1 MRTPILA
8 IVLLAA
14 CRAPTEAE
22 PTAEAAS
29 ADAPLPI
36 DARDQY
42 ALLADIEGAIG
53 SAIARDAASM
63 AAVRAN
69 WQGHRFRWELA
80 SVPLF
85 CRSAAACHVAP
96 FDHAR
101 FPDRRIHQGWMP
113 QLELDDAGF
122 AELGRLCEG
131 KKVCVIEVEATMR
144 ELVFD
149 PELATAV
156 RLADVRLVASRD
168 GQPTE
173 SWIASRAP
181 LRQRA

>member
-1 MRTPILA
+1 MHRVIITLA
-8 IVLLAA
+8 LGLAA
-14 CRAPTEAE
+14 CRTPAE
-22 PTAEAAS
+22 PDVSTDTAAAS
-29 ADAPLPI
+29 TPI

-42 ALLADIEGAIG
+42 ALLADIETTVGT
-53 SAIARDAASM
+53 SLSRDAVSM
-63 AAVRAN
+63 ANVRQS
-69 WQGHRFRWELA
+69 WQGKRFRWELA

-85 CRSAAACHVAP
+85 CRSAKACHVAP

-122 AELGRLCEG
+122 AELGRLCAG

-156 RLADVRLVASRD
+156 RLADVRLLGARE
-168 GQPTE
+168 GQPHE
-173 SWIASRAP
+173 SWISSRAP
-181 LRQRA
+181 LRRRA

>member
-1 MRTPILA
+1 MRTT
-8 IVLLAA
+8 LLAFVCLSA
-14 CRAPTEAE
+14 CRAPVEEDATQD
-22 PTAEAAS
+22 AA
-29 ADAPLPI
+29 APVVQI

-53 SAIARDAASM
+53 TALARDAAAM
-63 AAVRAN
+63 TKVRQS
-69 WQGHRFRWELA
+69 WQGNRYRWELA

-85 CRSAAACHVAP
+85 CRSAAACHLAP

-101 FPDRRIHQGWMP
+101 FPDRRIQQGWMP

-131 KKVCVIEVEATMR
+131 RKVCVVEVEATMR

-149 PELATAV
+149 PELPTAV
-156 RLADVRLVASRD
+156 RLADVRLVGARD
-168 GQPTE
+168 GAPHE
-173 SWIASRAP
+173 SWIASRVP
-181 LRQRA
+181 LKRRA